1 MSFEVGCNFK
11 TSLLIIVKAWAA
23 SRNSSTLVLLALR
36 YWKHLKDESEMAKN
50 YKAALDIGYSTTTEE
65 LSGNE
70 DLQ

>member
-1 MSFEVGCNFK
+1 
-11 TSLLIIVKAWAA
+11 
-23 SRNSSTLVLLALR
+23 VLLALR